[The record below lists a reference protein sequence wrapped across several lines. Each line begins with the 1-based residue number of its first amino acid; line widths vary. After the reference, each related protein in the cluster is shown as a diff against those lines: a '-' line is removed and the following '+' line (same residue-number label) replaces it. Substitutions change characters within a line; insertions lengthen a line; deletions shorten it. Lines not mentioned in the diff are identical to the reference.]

1 MFGLGHTEILIICAI
16 IFLIF
21 GAKRIPEMMKGIGQ
35 GIKELR
41 RGVEERTQCDD

>member
-1 MFGLGHTEILIICAI
+1 MFGLGHTEILIICTI

-41 RGVEERTQCDD
+41 RGVEERK